1 MKFCSICDNMYY
13 LKLEENTPNELV
25 YYCRNCGQTDSELDN
40 NVCIIST
47 SDKANNSFDNVVNE
61 FTKLDPTLPR
71 ITNISCPNNTC
82 VSHTN
87 PLINEIIYIRYDNI
101 NMKFL
106 YLCSNCDFV
115 WKAN

>member
-1 MKFCSICDNMYY
+1 MKFCSICNNMYY
-13 LKLEENTPNELV
+13 LKLEQKNPNELL
-25 YYCRNCGQTDSELDN
+25 YYCRHCGQTDSISDN
-40 NVCIIST
+40 NICIIRT
-47 SDKANNSFDNVVNE
+47 SDKIDDSFDNVVNE

-71 ITNISCPNNTC
+71 ITNINCPNNSC

-87 PLINEIIYIRYDNI
+87 PSINEIIYIRYDNI

-106 YLCSNCDFV
+106 YLCSNCDFI